1 MTVAVSG
8 APAACKHARAIIH
21 TRSRTRTHTNTH
33 THTFPRTHTRTNAH
47 THPHTHATIHTH
59 TRSQLVCLVRY
70 RSQPLDLI
78 SFARSWPSEHV
89 SVFGLASV
97 PDRYVEGFEAQGG
110 GGAALAK
117 GLNNP
122 CPGFMTGSDCRD
134 DYWADEPVD
143 ATLIECLAFNAPLAE
158 LISLFDEAALDFLIK
173 RFVFIALFC

>member
-1 MTVAVSG
+1 M
-8 APAACKHARAIIH
+8 
-21 TRSRTRTHTNTH
+21 SR
-33 THTFPRTHTRTNAH
+33 
-47 THPHTHATIHTH
+47 
-59 TRSQLVCLVRY
+59 
-70 RSQPLDLI
+70 DL
-78 SFARSWPSEHV
+78 R
-89 SVFGLASV
+89 
-97 PDRYVEGFEAQGG
+97 RR

-173 RFVFIALFC
+173 RFVFIALFLLRRKPVDDETVVACFDCLSKVSAAL